1 MTTYESVLSAATQ
14 LPEGDRL
21 RLIDALWD
29 TIPADAELPLSEEWL
44 AEIKRRLDQ
53 LDRGEAKTY
62 SWSEVRDA
70 ALAKLQEMPRPG
82 SLLSQAASII
92 NMSERRPA

>member
-1 MTTYESVLSAATQ
+1 MTTYESVLSAASR

-29 TIPADAELPLSEEWL
+29 TVPADAELPLSAEWI
-44 AEIKRRLDQ
+44 AEIEQRLDQ

-62 SWSEVRDA
+62 LWADVRDA
-70 ALAKLQEMPRPG
+70 AIARLHGGG
-82 SLLSQAASII
+82 SH
-92 NMSERRPA
+92 